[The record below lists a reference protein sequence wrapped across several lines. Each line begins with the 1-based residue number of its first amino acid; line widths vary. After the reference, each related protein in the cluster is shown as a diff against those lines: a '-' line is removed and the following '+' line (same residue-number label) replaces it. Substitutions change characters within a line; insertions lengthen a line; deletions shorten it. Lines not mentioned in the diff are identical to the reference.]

1 MPVQSKQNN
10 NKKNI
15 YAGELFPTEYR
26 GVAVGAC
33 SMVAR
38 FGGIAAPVIVQLVG
52 IIIGI
57 IASLIVQLVG

>member
-1 MPVQSKQNN
+1 M
-10 NKKNI
+10 

-52 IIIGI
+52 IIP
-57 IASLIVQLVG
+57 SLIVQLVGIIAPLIVQLVG